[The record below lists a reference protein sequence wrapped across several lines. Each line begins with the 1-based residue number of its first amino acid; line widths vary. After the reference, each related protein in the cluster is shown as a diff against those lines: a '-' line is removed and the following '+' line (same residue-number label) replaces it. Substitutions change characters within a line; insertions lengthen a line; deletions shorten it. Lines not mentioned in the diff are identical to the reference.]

1 MAKTP
6 RGDRHKPGYV
16 CPKRRER
23 AVFNIYLEH
32 ELADSVREVTAAEG
46 STIQDAGERLF
57 REYVRRA
64 HNKRSPS

>member
-1 MAKTP
+1 MAKAP
-6 RGDRHKPGYV
+6 RQDRHKPGYV

-32 ELADSVREVTAAEG
+32 DLAASVREVTAAEG

-57 REYVRRA
+57 REYVKRA
-64 HNKRSPS
+64 HKRSPP